1 MVINKD
7 NKGFR
12 QFDNDTFGEM
22 LKEHDLD
29 KKPIESVDITGF
41 SCSSS
46 EVANGI
52 FDKIGQSIDCEQQK
66 GLLSLGI
73 AWYVDQNR
81 LEEWPL
87 SQLVAKA
94 PYL

>member
-1 MVINKD
+1 MEINSD
-7 NKGFR
+7 NNGYR

-22 LKEHDLD
+22 LKEQELG
-29 KKPIESVDITGF
+29 KKPIDSVEITGF
-41 SCSSS
+41 MCSSS
-46 EVANGI
+46 EVANGV

-66 GLLSLGI
+66 GLLSLEI
-73 AWYVDQNR
+73 VWYVDQNK